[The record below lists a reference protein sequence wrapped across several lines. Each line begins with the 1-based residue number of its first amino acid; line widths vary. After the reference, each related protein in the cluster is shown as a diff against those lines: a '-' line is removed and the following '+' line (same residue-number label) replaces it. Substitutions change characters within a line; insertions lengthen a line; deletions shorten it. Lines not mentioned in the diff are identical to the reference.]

1 MWVLRDGRGISWNS
15 KNKELWITSVR
26 HITDK
31 SRHLC
36 SARGLNFTLGPGS
49 LTNTSVPFLLIIT
62 WRHSVSIWINRKWLV
77 FMTSSAWGKGEV
89 CKKGHPTFYDAG
101 VNRLFQ
107 RISVSRTTKTVVDI
121 YIYTSVSHEVSCL
134 PVHIL
139 IKQLKILKVTP
150 ISAYLNPIHS
160 PIGHNLL
167 HGCQCCP
174 LDNLCQAVVSQT
186 KGTSSKRIGWGTML

>member
-1 MWVLRDGRGISWNS
+1 MDYVGATHNRQVKTSLFRERVEFHARPRLPDKHLRTFSS
-15 KNKELWITSVR
+15 HHHVTS
-26 HITDK
+26 
-31 SRHLC
+31 
-36 SARGLNFTLGPGS
+36 
-49 LTNTSVPFLLIIT
+49 
-62 WRHSVSIWINRKWLV
+62 SVSIWINRKWLV
-77 FMTSSAWGKGEV
+77 FMTSSAWGQGEV
-89 CKKGHPTFYDAG
+89 CTKGHPTFYDAR

-134 PVHIL
+134 PVHNL

-186 KGTSSKRIGWGTML
+186 KGTSSKRIGWGTIL